1 MDRVPVF
8 DRDKEERAARQV
20 NLPRTS
26 WNAHRSLLLAIT
38 MAYLVFLTSIGY
50 LASDVDRFP
59 GEEDVSTWVQS
70 WRATWLDH
78 LMKGISAPG
87 FTQVAVPMVA
97 LAALLLFLKG
107 MRKES
112 LLIPVAVVAG
122 QVINSVLKVIIA
134 RPRPGSGLVEILH
147 KSDGFAFPSG
157 HVVFFTLFLGTL
169 AVMLAWNTRPCL
181 RRHLLYGTV
190 AFVLIAVGVS
200 RVYLGAHWAGDVMGA
215 YAFGAAGVATTVG
228 LWRLWIRRDRDATG
242 GSRGPFGQST
252 PPRE

>member
-1 MDRVPVF
+1 
-8 DRDKEERAARQV
+8 
-20 NLPRTS
+20 
-26 WNAHRSLLLAIT
+26 

-87 FTQVAVPMVA
+87 FTQVAAPMVA

-112 LLIPVAVVAG
+112 VLVPAAVVAG
-122 QVINSVLKVIIA
+122 QVINSVLKVVIA
-134 RPRPGSGLVEILH
+134 RPRPGSGLVEILQG
-147 KSDGFAFPSG
+147 SDSFAFPSG
-157 HVVFFTLFLGTL
+157 HVFFFTLFLGTL
-169 AVMLAWNTRPCL
+169 AVVLTWNARPCL
-181 RRHLLYGTV
+181 RRHLFYGTV

-200 RVYLGAHWAGDVMGA
+200 RVYLGAHWAGDVLGA

-228 LWRLWIRRDRDATG
+228 LWRLWVRRDRNALG
-242 GSRGPFGQST
+242 GPRASVGQPT
-252 PPRE
+252 PPRG